1 MKGDGVQ
8 PSSVKPNIL
17 MFFPKKKGG
26 RGGEEREGK
35 ETVSMVPCTT
45 WYRVYNLDT
54 EKAEEITNLRPTWD
68 SERGLANNVSINFLF
83 SPVWLHYGYSFLC
96 QCTHPWRC

>member
-26 RGGEEREGK
+26 RGGEERKGK
-35 ETVSMVPCTT
+35 EASEHGAMCIIWT
-45 WYRVYNLDT
+45 RR
-54 EKAEEITNLRPTWD
+54 RPKR
-68 SERGLANNVSINFLF
+68 SLI
-83 SPVWLHYGYSFLC
+83 
-96 QCTHPWRC
+96 